1 MNSMVFLADLL
12 QEGAMLWIENG
23 KLLCRTRQGTLLPS
37 QRAELSNRKADI
49 LTYLDEN
56 KKCSIVSFAQER
68 LWFLDQLVPNNPFYN
83 IAAAVLL
90 HGWLNSTVL
99 AESINESVR
108 RHEAFRTTFASIEG
122 RPIQVIA
129 HTAELTLS
137 VVDLSGFDQMA
148 QEKEQRRLTTEQS
161 QRPFDLTRGPLLRAT
176 LIRKEEQVHV
186 LLLTIHHIICDGWS
200 FGVLMRELATL
211 YDVFSAGMPSPLSQL
226 SIQYADFAIWQ
237 REWLQGR
244 VLEEQLAYWKRN
256 LTGMPTILA
265 LPTDRPRPPVQTY
278 RGATFSFF
286 LPLALG
292 EHLKALCQREEAT
305 LFMGLLAA
313 WQTLLYRY
321 SSQENFAVGSPIA
334 NRSRP
339 ELEGL
344 IGFFANTLVLRADL
358 SGNPTFRELVH
369 RTREVC
375 LGAYAYQD
383 VPFEKLVEELRPER
397 DASHSP
403 LFQVMFVLQNAPRPV
418 VELPG
423 LTLTPLEVE
432 TGTTRFD
439 LTLTVTETRQGL
451 KGSLEYNTDLYD
463 GVTIERMGEHFQVL
477 LESVVADAEQRISDL
492 PLLRE
497 DERRLVLE
505 EWAHG
510 PREAVPRVC
519 LHELFESQVERT
531 PEAVAVVFE
540 DKAVTYRE
548 LNHRANQLAQYLLQL
563 GVGPDVL
570 VGICVERSVEMVVG
584 LLGILKAGGAYVP
597 LDPAYPKERLAF
609 MLADSNASVLL
620 TEERWLERFPKH
632 RAQVVCLDR
641 DWLTIAARSPDK
653 PPSHVCPDNLAYVI
667 YTSGST
673 GKPKGTLID
682 HRGVCNHM
690 SWMRETFGLGK
701 TDRVL
706 QKTPIS
712 FDASV
717 WEFYMPIIVGAQL
730 VLARPGVLQDG
741 ISLVRAIMEHEITI
755 LQLVPTLLEILLE
768 ERDLVQ
774 CKSLRHV
781 FCGGDALQTGPVRCL
796 GERLVTHICNLYGP
810 TEATIDATFHVSDGL
825 IQRATVPIG
834 RPIHNVQ
841 AYVLDARMQPVPIG
855 VPGELHLGGVGL
867 ARGYLNHPDLTAE
880 RFIPNPFT
888 NQTGARLYKT
898 GDLARYLSDGNI
910 EFLGRLDD
918 QIKLRGYRIELGEIE
933 AVLKGHELIQETA
946 VLVGEGKASDKRI
959 VAYVVS
965 SPGQSPRA
973 TELSNYLRM
982 KLPEYMIPTNFVF
995 LEKLPLTPN
1004 GKVDRNSLPAP
1015 DGIRPEVTAYVSPRT
1030 PLEEE
1035 VARIFGKVLGIDRV
1049 GIHDDFFDLGGH
1061 SILVARLVAE
1071 IFATFKLR
1079 LPLRTLFVITTVV
1092 NLASLLERTQRAA
1105 VKQGISDEQ
1114 DTQNFLECILD
1125 EQLDIVLTHTE
1136 SSLDPSITPTWR
1148 ASADKSDTFHDLSAP
1163 E

>member
-1 MNSMVFLADLL
+1 MNEIVNHVAGLPLEEKQQLLTQLMKGLQLSHSEREVWIQYQSVATPIHVVAAFDLRGTLDVVLL
-12 QEGAMLWIENG
+12 QQSFNG
-23 KLLCRTRQGTLLPS
+23 
-37 QRAELSNRKADI
+37 I
-49 LTYLDEN
+49 L
-56 KKCSIVSFAQER
+56 A
-68 LWFLDQLVPNNPFYN
+68 
-83 IAAAVLL
+83 
-90 HGWLNSTVL
+90 
-99 AESINESVR
+99 
-108 RHEAFRTTFASIEG
+108 RHENLRSTFIELE
-122 RPIQVIA
+122 RVPIRIISPAMPLV
-129 HTAELTLS
+129 LS
-137 VVDLSGFDQMA
+137 VVDVQELPKMA

-682 HRGVCNHM
+682 HRGVVNYLIWCERAYPIAVGQGSPVH
-690 SWMRETFGLGK
+690 SS
-701 TDRVL
+701 
-706 QKTPIS
+706 IS
-712 FDASV
+712 FDLTVTSL
-717 WEFYMPIIVGAQL
+717 FTPLLVGRQAHLLPEDFGVDQL
-730 VLARPGVLQDG
+730 SAALRNGTDY
-741 ISLVRAIMEHEITI
+741 SLVKITPTHLSLLSQQLSPREAWGRTHAFIIGGENLLAEHITFW
-755 LQLVPTLLEILLE
+755 QEHSPDTVLVNE
-768 ERDLVQ
+768 
-774 CKSLRHV
+774 
-781 FCGGDALQTGPVRCL
+781 
-796 GERLVTHICNLYGP
+796 YGP
-810 TEATIDATFHVSDGL
+810 TETVVGCCVYEMPLHRRADGP
-825 IQRATVPIG
+825 VPIG
-834 RPIHNVQ
+834 RPIFNTEL
-841 AYVLDARMQPVPIG
+841 YILDTHLQPVP
-855 VPGELHLGGVGL
+855 VRVSGELYIGGLGL
-867 ARGYLNHPDLTAE
+867 ARGYLNHADLTAE

-918 QIKLRGYRIELGEIE
+918 QIKLRGYRIEPGEIE
-933 AVLKGHELIQETA
+933 AIVLQLPEIAQAT
-946 VLVGEGKASDKRI
+946 VLVREDAFGGKRLI
-959 VAYVVS
+959 AYLV
-965 SPGQSPRA
+965 PRNKE
-973 TELSNYLRM
+973 TLSRRELRA
-982 KLPEYMIPTNFVF
+982 F
-995 LEKLPLTPN
+995 LKEKLPDYMVPQLILFLDELPRTPN
-1004 GKVDRNSLPAP
+1004 GKVDQRALSVFEAP
-1015 DGIRPEVTAYVSPRT
+1015 PSGSGTDFAAFRT
-1030 PLEEE
+1030 PLERDI
-1035 VARIFGKVLGIDRV
+1035 ALAFASVLGVNKV
-1049 GIHDDFFDLGGH
+1049 GLNSDFFDLGGD
-1061 SILVARLVAE
+1061 SLLATQLGVCLSKKYGIRLQVSAMFRVPTVAGVAR
-1071 IFATFKLR
+1071 
-1079 LPLRTLFVITTVV
+1079 VIEVYQREGDNGV
-1092 NLASLLERTQRAA
+1092 SNLNKMQ
-1105 VKQGISDEQ
+1105 IDE
-1114 DTQNFLECILD
+1114 
-1125 EQLDIVLTHTE
+1125 DI
-1136 SSLDPSITPTWR
+1136 SLDPGVIPQWLATENEVDVSV
-1148 ASADKSDTFHDLSAP
+1148 AAP
-1163 E
+1163 KQGKCAT